1 MKCALGMPESAS
13 LCLSLDLGVVWR
25 GGGVGSVLG
34 GEMKK
39 ISGEKLQDKTEIS
52 SSFSGF

>member
-1 MKCALGMPESAS
+1 MPESAS
-13 LCLSLDLGVVWR
+13 LCLSLDLGIVWR
-25 GGGVGSVLG
+25 GGGVGSVLE

-52 SSFSGF
+52 LSFSGR